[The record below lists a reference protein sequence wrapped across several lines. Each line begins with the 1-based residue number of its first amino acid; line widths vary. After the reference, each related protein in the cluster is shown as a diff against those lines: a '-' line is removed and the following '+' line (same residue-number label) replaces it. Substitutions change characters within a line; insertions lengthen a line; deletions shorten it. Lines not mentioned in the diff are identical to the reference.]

1 MRDSARAAVRSQRNL
16 SGKVILLGQSQGASA
31 AFAAAGFAADY
42 APDLDIRG
50 AVTTGTP
57 SVSANDPEATSR
69 GGDPNRVHPAIAY
82 TYYLNL
88 PVQPTRPELTEL
100 GTASCR
106 ERVCHYA

>member
-1 MRDSARAAVRSQRNL
+1 MVTRPEAYSMLDSARAAVRSQRNL

-57 SVSANDPEATSR
+57 YVPANDPEAPSR
-69 GGDPNRVHPAIAY
+69 GGDPNRVDPAIAY
-82 TYYLNL
+82 PYYLTIT
-88 PVQPTRPELTEL
+88 VQPRSE
-100 GTASCR
+100 
-106 ERVCHYA
+106 ERRCGQ

>member
-1 MRDSARAAVRSQRNL
+1 MVTRPEAYSMLDSARAAVRSQRNL

-57 SVSANDPEATSR
+57 YVSANDPRSEER
-69 GGDPNRVHPAIAY
+69 RVGQECVRTCSARWTPWHKKKK
-82 TYYLNL
+82 NK
-88 PVQPTRPELTEL
+88 VK
-100 GTASCR
+100 
-106 ERVCHYA
+106 

>member
-1 MRDSARAAVRSQRNL
+1 MLDSARAAVRSQRNL

-57 SVSANDPEATSR
+57 YVSANDPEAPSR
-69 GGDPNRVHPAIAY
+69 GGDPNPVDPAIAY
-82 TYYLNL
+82 RSGGRRVGKECVST
-88 PVQPTRPELTEL
+88 
-100 GTASCR
+100 CR
-106 ERVCHYA
+106 SRWSP